1 MRVLRALEG
10 MCLTSRGDAVVC
22 SRYLVDRNAAT
33 AGRLAVVNHR
43 ANCVKK
49 QRLRTTWQRQDSSI
63 VEVSA
68 RRTKE
73 SRLKQYLDG

>member
-1 MRVLRALEG
+1 

-22 SRYLVDRNAAT
+22 SRYLVDRNATT
-33 AGRLAVVNHR
+33 AGRSAVVNHR
-43 ANCVKK
+43 ANYVKK
-49 QRLRTTWQRQDSSI
+49 ERLRTAWHRRDSFI